1 MFGTSQPT
9 PAFPQITPTVTLDPG
24 VHNDTRIPDLSSYF
38 RMEGE
43 TYQMNDRIN
52 PEVSEDRW
60 NTCTRG
66 THTRFSASADRM
78 TIGKVIASFANIDYH
93 REEWAKRADEKEAA
107 AVRAIQIIGERLIQE
122 SNDRNW
128 CSEFDE
134 IIDDVNSALPGWL
147 QLPVREREYEVSWT
161 ETYTV
166 TVCRST
172 TVTARN
178 EEQACEYAG
187 DMGLVGEADDYEMRQ
202 AISSGNYEF
211 HDDNRDFEACES

>member
-1 MFGTSQPT
+1 MFGSSITPET
-9 PAFPQITPTVTLDPG
+9 PASDNAI
-24 VHNDTRIPDLSSYF
+24 HNDTILPDLSSYF

-78 TIGKVIASFANIDYH
+78 TIGKVIASFANIDYN
-93 REEWAKRADEKEAA
+93 REEWVKRSNEKEADA
-107 AVRAIQIIGERLIQE
+107 YRAIQIIGDRLIQE
-122 SNDRNW
+122 SEDRQW

-134 IIDDVNSALPGWL
+134 IIDDVNRALPGWL

-161 ETYTV
+161 ETYTL
-166 TVCRST
+166 TVHRST

-178 EEQACEYAG
+178 EEAACE
-187 DMGLVGEADDYEMRQ
+187 LVGEMDVIGDADDYDLRQ
-202 AISSGNYEF
+202 AISCGDYEF
-211 HDDNRDFEACES
+211 SDDNGDFDAAEA

>member
-1 MFGTSQPT
+1 MFGTNQP
-9 PAFPQITPTVTLDPG
+9 TPTVTLDPG
-24 VHNDTRIPDLSSYF
+24 VHNDTIMPDLSSYF

-107 AVRAIQIIGERLIQE
+107 AVKAIRIIGERLIQE
-122 SNDRNW
+122 SNDRDW
-128 CSEFDE
+128 CSEFDQ

-147 QLPVREREYEVSWT
+147 QLPTREREYEVAWT
-161 ETYTV
+161 ETYYLTV
-166 TVCRST
+166 RRST

-178 EEQACEYAG
+178 EEDACNMVA
-187 DMGLVGEADDYEMRQ
+187 DMSLVGEADDYEMRS
-202 AISSGNYEF
+202 AVSDGNYEF
-211 HDDNRDFEACES
+211 SDDNGDFEAEEA